1 MAAMAQNGRALVH
14 ASVELKAD
22 RGLIRVA
29 VLHQALHSKRAA
41 IDMIQ
46 DPRSN
51 NFCEWL
57 PSASLRQ
64 AWRQGSL
71 QSEGWWQALRTE
83 AARVQAGGKLVA
95 PLQRLAFVACFKPH
109 LTLRTVHDAAATS
122 AHELFGDSLRLMPS
136 EVLFD
141 FDAIIHAQ
149 HGKPLLDAASAR
161 GSALFEMPAVE
172 LVARA
177 CAQGWQW
184 RDGQEE
190 AAADAELEPE
200 AEGGGCA
207 LIRTASAAQRAA
219 AAGALEAVA
228 RHETQLAKCDAE
240 LRGVRQAVTAEV
252 LRQAAG
258 SYS

>member
-29 VLHQALHSKRAA
+29 VLHEALHSKRTA
-41 IDMIQ
+41 IVMIHMTG
-46 DPRSN
+46 
-51 NFCEWL
+51 EWL

-190 AAADAELEPE
+190 AAAADAELEPE

-228 RHETQLAKCDAE
+228 RHEAQLAKCDTE
-240 LRGVRQAVTAEV
+240 LQDVRQAITAEV
-252 LRQAAG
+252 LLRCD
-258 SYS
+258 